1 MSAYKT
7 YKAECSIPNYRSD
20 YFESQAEDLIRAYC
34 TEVRNEFGFTV
45 YEFEGL
51 TEDDYDYLTEL
62 AYYQN
67 MPEQYHRD

>member
-20 YFESQAEDLIRAYC
+20 YFENQAEDLIKEYC
-34 TEVRNEFGFTV
+34 TEVHNEFGFTV

-51 TEDDYDYLTEL
+51 TEDEHDYLMDIS
-62 AYYQN
+62 YYQN
-67 MPEQYHRD
+67 MPEEYHRD